1 MLCQR
6 CGHTWDYTGKSRW
19 YTSCPRC
26 RTSVKATATYSSA
39 GVDVKKVKGIHAA
52 INDAMF
58 SNAPSYVLPIK
69 GHYAG
74 LFKAGK
80 STLAIHTD
88 GVGTKTLVADA
99 LGKYDTVGIDAVA
112 MSVNDIICLGARP
125 LVMVDSLLLAREDA
139 ELVAELMKGLMEGGK
154 QSGCAL
160 IGGETAILP
169 DTVTGGKKPFD
180 LATTVVGVVEGEPLT
195 GAAMKAGDAII
206 GLESSG
212 IHSNGYTL
220 ARRLLGVKE
229 WGKQMLVP
237 TRIYV
242 KPILE
247 MLKQCEIHG
256 IAHITGG
263 AFSKLMRIGA
273 YAKVGFLLDGMPKTW
288 GVMAELERQMDSDYE
303 FYRTFNAGVGM
314 CVVCP
319 KKDAGKVMGIAKRHS
334 IGSQIV
340 GSIIEEE
347 DVILKKG
354 GKRISLL

>member
-1 MLCQR
+1 MICQR
-6 CGHTWDYTGKSRW
+6 CGHAWSYTGKSKW

-26 RTSVKATATYSSA
+26 KTTVKATYSSA
-39 GVDVKKVKGIHAA
+39 GVDVRKVNGIHAA

-74 LFKAGK
+74 LFKVGG
-80 STLAIHTD
+80 STLAMHTD

-112 MSVNDIICLGARP
+112 MSVNDIICLGAKP
-125 LVMVDSLLLAREDA
+125 LVMVDSLLLAHEDA
-139 ELVAELMKGLMEGGK
+139 ALVSELMKGLLEGGK

-180 LATTVVGVVEGEPLT
+180 LATTVLGVLEGEPMT
-195 GAAMKAGDAII
+195 GKRMKVGDVIV
-206 GLESSG
+206 GLASSG

-220 ARRLLGVKE
+220 ARRLLDVKK
-229 WGKQMLVP
+229 WGKEMLVP

-242 KPILE
+242 KPVLQ
-247 MLKQCEIHG
+247 MLKSYEIHG

-273 YAKVGFLLDGMPKTW
+273 YAKVGFLLDSMPKTT
-288 GVMAELERQMDSDYE
+288 GVMAELERQVGSDYE
-303 FYRTFNAGVGM
+303 FHRTFNAGVGM
-314 CVVCP
+314 CVVAP
-319 KKDAGKVMGIAKRHS
+319 KKDAAGVIGIAKRHG
-334 IGSQIV
+334 IGASIV
-340 GSIIEEE
+340 GSIISEE
-347 DVILKKG
+347 DVLLKKD
-354 GKRISLL
+354 GKKISLL

>member
-6 CGHTWDYTGKSRW
+6 CGHTWDYTGKSKW

-26 RTSVKATATYSSA
+26 KTTVKATATYSSA

-58 SNAPSYVLPIK
+58 ADAPPYVLPIK

-74 LFKAGK
+74 LFKVGG

-99 LGKYDTVGIDAVA
+99 IGKYDTVGIDAVA
-112 MSVNDIICLGARP
+112 MGVNDIICLGARP
-125 LVMVDSLLLAREDA
+125 LVMVDSLLLAHEDA
-139 ELVAELMKGLMEGGK
+139 QLVTDLMKGLMEGGR

-180 LATTVVGVVEGEPLT
+180 LATTCVGVVEGKPLT
-195 GAAMKAGDAII
+195 GAAMRTGDVIV

-220 ARRLLGVKE
+220 ARRLLDIRK

-242 KPILE
+242 KPVLE
-247 MLKQCEIHG
+247 MLASCDVHG

-273 YAKVGFLLDGMPKTW
+273 YAKVGFLLDGMPKTH

-319 KKDAGKVMGIAKRHS
+319 KKDAMEVIAIAKKHG
-334 IGSQIV
+334 IGASVV
-340 GSIIEEE
+340 GSIIDEEN
-347 DVILKKG
+347 VYLKKG
-354 GKRISLL
+354 GKKISLL

>member
-1 MLCQR
+1 MICQR
-6 CGHTWDYTGKSRW
+6 CGHTWEYTGKSKW

-26 RTSVKATATYSSA
+26 RTSVKAKATYSSA

-52 INDAMF
+52 INNAIFAD
-58 SNAPSYVLPIK
+58 APSYVLPIK

-74 LFKAGK
+74 LFKEGG

-125 LVMVDSLLLAREDA
+125 LVMVDSLLLAHEDA
-139 ELVAELMKGLMEGGK
+139 ELVTDLMKGLLEGGR

-180 LATTVVGVVEGEPLT
+180 LATTVVGVVEGEIVT
-195 GAAMKAGDAII
+195 GAKMKVGDVIV

-220 ARRLLGVKE
+220 ARRLLEVKK
-229 WGKQMLVP
+229 WGREMLLP

-242 KPILE
+242 KPVLQ
-247 MLKQCEIHG
+247 MLQCCSIHG

-273 YAKVGFLLDGMPKTW
+273 YARVGFLLDNMPKTS
-288 GVMAELERQMDSDYE
+288 GVMAELEKQMANDYE

-314 CVVCP
+314 CIVCP
-319 KKDAGKVMGIAKRHS
+319 KKDAAKAISIAKKHG
-334 IGSQIV
+334 IGASIV
-340 GSIIEEE
+340 GGIISEEN
-347 DVILKKG
+347 VYLKKG
-354 GKRISLL
+354 GKKLSLL